1 MDGDEGAEPPEPEP
15 IERDLDPDSDL
26 GEILGAADRDRCPG
40 ARPVV
45 SVSEVDDPGYI
56 EDVRAWT
63 RRAVT
68 LERRGRHLGH
78 LAELDDELMFA
89 PREPLQVWARRFA
102 ESRPIVLHG
111 ALPEGVFEGGAP
123 TADAFERIAAE
134 GSLGPLLEAR
144 GAALGPD
151 FRDLGAGM
159 PLGGRVGDDARDV
172 AAQTIGW
179 REPDPEKPSRS
190 RDDFWIKLQRLS
202 DFEGD
207 ASMRVRVSFGR
218 EVDDDASRDLPG
230 HRLVGKLAE
239 RLFPE
244 LAALHRDEELRG
256 LLHEWI
262 KGRPLLTQSIAYWNA
277 PGGGA
282 LMHHDAFDEPDEGR
296 QRGVLY
302 AQVTGA
308 TAWLAASTEDVVA
321 RLEEFAEFAR
331 EGALEDRAQALFG
344 GPERYAEFLE
354 VCRSPRRIRAEL
366 AQPTSGVIGPVL
378 HGSADFVA
386 LLADAGHAFVL
397 EPGDVAVL
405 PNGGLE
411 STCMHSVFCAS
422 DGPGLAFSLAIR
434 EATGGAGRG
443 GGSGAR
449 RGGRGRGASGRG
461 RGRRRRGRGRPGS
474 TR

>member
-1 MDGDEGAEPPEPEP
+1 VAGDEGAETPEPEP
-15 IERDLDPDSDL
+15 VERDLDPDSDL
-26 GEILGAADRDRCPG
+26 GAILGAADRDRCPG

-45 SVSEVDDPGYI
+45 SVSEVDDPDYLD
-56 EDVRAWT
+56 DVRAWT

-68 LERRGRHLGH
+68 LERRGRHLGY
-78 LAELDDELMFA
+78 LAELDDDLMFA
-89 PREPLQVWARRFA
+89 PREPLQVWAQRFA

-111 ALPEGVFEGGAP
+111 ALPDEVFEVGAP
-123 TADAFERIAAE
+123 TAAAFERIGAAR
-134 GSLGPLLEAR
+134 SLAPLLEAR

-151 FRDLGAGM
+151 FRDLGAGL

-172 AAQTIGW
+172 AAHTIGW
-179 REPDPEKPSRS
+179 REPDPEKPSRT

-244 LAALHRDEELRG
+244 LEPLHRDEELRG
-256 LLHEWI
+256 LLHGWI

-282 LMHHDAFDEPDEGR
+282 LMHHDAFDEPEEGR

-308 TAWLAASTEDVVA
+308 TAWLAASTEDVIA

-331 EGALEDRAQALFG
+331 EGALEDRARALYG
-344 GPERYAEFLE
+344 GPERYAEFLQ
-354 VCRSPRRIRAEL
+354 VCRSPERIRAEL
-366 AQPTSGVIGPVL
+366 AQPTSAAIGPVL
-378 HGSADFVA
+378 HGSPDFVA

-405 PNGGLE
+405 PNGGLA

-422 DGPGLAFSLAIR
+422 EEPGLAFSLAIR
-434 EATGGAGRG
+434 EATAG
-443 GGSGAR
+443 GGHKGNVKAK
-449 RGGRGRGASGRG
+449 GGRGRGGRG
-461 RGRRRRGRGRPGS
+461 PRRRRRRGRRRPGS